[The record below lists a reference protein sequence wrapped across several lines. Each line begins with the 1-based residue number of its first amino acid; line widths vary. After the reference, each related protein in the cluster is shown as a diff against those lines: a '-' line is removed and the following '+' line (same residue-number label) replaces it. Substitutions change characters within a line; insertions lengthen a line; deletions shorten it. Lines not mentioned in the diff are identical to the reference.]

1 MSKFR
6 DLLDLDA
13 QNSTISN
20 GEQESVMSGKVGTQ
34 SSTFCMLPF
43 MHIYGSAGGDLKIV
57 VKHRRYLN
65 NPVNSEET
73 WNNSTTEN

>member
-13 QNSTISN
+13 QQYLN

-43 MHIYGSAGGDLKIV
+43 MHIYGSAGG
-57 VKHRRYLN
+57 
-65 NPVNSEET
+65 NSALL
-73 WNNSTTEN
+73 